1 LGSSTSEVAGRPWRH
16 PTAER
21 HESAGNG
28 GAAALREEGAGAPC
42 TAERGRKGAELPALG
57 KKAWAPSMGAAAPC
71 SGVREGAWA
80 AAVRE
85 KTGKEKVAAR
95 RIRGVGVQ
103 NSQGQG
109 RSTPIYRKK
118 ARVRVSNGP
127 NGLGWAGPNKLS
139 GRANLFSEK
148 VSCGFC
154 RYVKQR
160 ELEFGRT
167 DGCVINSAGSLF

>member
-118 ARVRVSNGP
+118 KL
-127 NGLGWAGPNKLS
+127 GLGFQMGQMGWVGLAQTS
-139 GRANLFSEK
+139 YRAALIYFRKKSRADF
-148 VSCGFC
+148 VG
-154 RYVKQR
+154 
-160 ELEFGRT
+160 T
-167 DGCVINSAGSLF
+167 